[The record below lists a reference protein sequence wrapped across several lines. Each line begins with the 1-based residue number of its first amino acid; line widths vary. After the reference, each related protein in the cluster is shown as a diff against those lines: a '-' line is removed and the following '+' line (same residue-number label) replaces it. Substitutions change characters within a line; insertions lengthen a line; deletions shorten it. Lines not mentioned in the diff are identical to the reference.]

1 LAGLQS
7 SAVAV
12 LVGWALA
19 HYVFEFAW
27 TASAWVPLAGAVA
40 GAVLALMAGW
50 WSLRGILL
58 TPVVQTLRR
67 AAT

>member
-1 LAGLQS
+1 
-7 SAVAV
+7 
-12 LVGWALA
+12 
-19 HYVFEFAW
+19 
-27 TASAWVPLAGAVA
+27 
-40 GAVLALMAGW
+40 LALLAGW